1 MTYMFT
7 PQCRRPRT
15 RAALPLALLAGLG
28 HRSARGQC
36 QDRHPAPLLT
46 RDEQHFRRRSGAP
59 GAPEHTVGSRRY
71 VRQHRDRLRRQPRA
85 ARRHAQRLGPPAL
98 HDHEH
103 QQHGSDGAFSGQ
115 IAIGGSMLLANDERF
130 TLSASPPPT
139 RINGGT
145 GIHRHARG
153 LLTPTSI
160 GHNDPGQLLTLVTG
174 GRVGRL
180 LVMVPTPPSAGG
192 TTWSP
197 ESNGTAPDAARADQ
211 AALAASSP

>member
-1 MTYMFT
+1 MSSLGRSFLSHDRPVTQTPIGGLPMTHTFT

-46 RDEQHFRRRSGAP
+46 RDEQHFRRRSRAP

-103 QQHGSDGAFSGQ
+103 QQHGSDGACSGQ
-115 IAIGGSMLLANDERF
+115 IAIGGSMLLANHERF
-130 TLSASPPPT
+130 TLSASPP
-139 RINGGT
+139 R
-145 GIHRHARG
+145 
-153 LLTPTSI
+153 
-160 GHNDPGQLLTLVTG
+160 
-174 GRVGRL
+174 
-180 LVMVPTPPSAGG
+180 
-192 TTWSP
+192 P
-197 ESNGTAPDAARADQ
+197 ESTEVPESTGTRAGCSPRP
-211 AALAASSP
+211 ASATTIRVSY